1 MSVYFC
7 FMGKLYD
14 FFIVM
19 SILCPKLCLFLLFCF
34 CLCGFQFEMN
44 LRICYDKYNSRKG
57 GTDMGKLLAK
67 ERQKEII
74 EYINS
79 TGSAKIGELADK
91 FEVTKETIRRDLTH
105 LQEIGATER
114 SHGGATL
121 ISSFR
126 PIPIE
131 TRISENSAVKY
142 ALCEKGLELI
152 PEQGVIYLDAGSTM
166 QCMAKLLSQKSGY
179 TIVTNSINTTY
190 HLNNGNN
197 VTILTGGQLN
207 PNNMSTEGF
216 QTTNFINTIK
226 VDIAF
231 LGTSGFEQHNG
242 PAVSEFTDAQIKQA
256 IIPQSKIIVVISD
269 SSKAHICSLVQY
281 ANWKDID
288 YFITDKDL
296 PSATYKTLSE
306 LTEVILV

>member
-1 MSVYFC
+1 
-7 FMGKLYD
+7 
-14 FFIVM
+14 
-19 SILCPKLCLFLLFCF
+19 
-34 CLCGFQFEMN
+34 
-44 LRICYDKYNSRKG
+44 
-57 GTDMGKLLAK
+57 MGKLLAK
-67 ERQKEII
+67 ERQNEIV
-74 EYINS
+74 ELLNS
-79 TGSAKIGELADK
+79 TGSAKIGELAERFD
-91 FEVTKETIRRDLTH
+91 VTKETIRRDLTH
-105 LQEIGATER
+105 LQDIGAIER
-114 SHGGATL
+114 SHGGAILT
-121 ISSFR
+121 SNFK

-131 TRISENSAVKY
+131 ARTRENSTIKL
-142 ALCEKGLELI
+142 ALCEKALDLI

-166 QCMAKLLSQKSGY
+166 QCMAQLLSQRSGY

-190 HLNNGNN
+190 FLNNGNN

-216 QTTNFINTIK
+216 QTTNFINSIK

-256 IIPQSKIIVVISD
+256 IIPQSKAIVVISD

-288 YFITDKDL
+288 YFITDEDL
-296 PSATYKTLSE
+296 PTAVYKTLNE
-306 LTEVILV
+306 LTEVILVGKSG